1 MHKDTGHLGRLKPAS
16 GAVRKSKRIGRGK
29 GSGHGDTATRGNKG
43 DKSRTGYKRLIWFE
57 GGQMPIQRRLPKRGF
72 CVNNRTR
79 YKEFKIADLAGIT
92 GEIVDPATVRAA
104 GLVSG
109 RGPLV
114 LLSDGEIDRAMKVAV
129 HRITQK
135 AREKITQAGG
145 TVELLPLEPH
155 QLRVKRGPVK
165 KKKRNKKTQAK

>member
-1 MHKDTGHLGRLKPAS
+1 MHKDTGDLGRLKPAS

-72 CVNNRTR
+72 CVKNRTR
-79 YKEFKIADLAGIT
+79 YKEIKISDLTGIT
-92 GEIVDPATVRAA
+92 GEIVDPATVKA

-114 LLSDGEIDRAMKVAV
+114 LLSDGEIGRALKISV

-135 AREKITQAGG
+135 AREKIIQAGG
-145 TVELLPLEPH
+145 TVEILPLDPH
-155 QLRVKRGPVK
+155 ELRVKRGPAKKIKRK
-165 KKKRNKKTQAK
+165 KKAQAK